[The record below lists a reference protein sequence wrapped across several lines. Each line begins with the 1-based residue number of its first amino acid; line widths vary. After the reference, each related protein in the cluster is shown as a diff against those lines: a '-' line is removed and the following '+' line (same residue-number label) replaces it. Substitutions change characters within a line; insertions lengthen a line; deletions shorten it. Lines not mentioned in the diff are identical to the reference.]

1 MESSQT
7 ASPKKQL
14 PFTRRQGVQL
24 ILSLLALAA
33 LAMWIGA
40 QTDVP
45 GRDYFTFFLSGK
57 LLQLHLSPYAET
69 AWLGGHDFYQS
80 LYRPNPVFPYPLPL
94 AVFFIP
100 FAWLPI
106 QTSFIVWIFL
116 TGLAIF
122 ASAGLILQP
131 LQRAERRRYLFPLLC
146 GLILFRPV
154 IVIMQ
159 GGQLDGVLLLLY
171 SLAAFAWQRER
182 WSLGAVLIT
191 LPILK
196 PNIGVPVAAL
206 IALWLLLRRA
216 YRPLIAMSLTAL
228 LLAAFGWL
236 VDPHW
241 IAEFVQIST
250 TKLAGIFGYAPN
262 LWGAANHLCG
272 FQTGCARSLGAVLSG
287 LILLGTV
294 LWLARLPKEQAFL
307 ALSLAICATLL
318 VTVYLWTYDQLLLL
332 LPLLWIIRELIR
344 RKSRFLLPATLLLW
358 VDLAYILL
366 MLITLRMQME
376 IWNVLLPLAVL
387 IVLGAITFRVKSV
400 QGKEDDQS
408 NPAAG

>member
-1 MESSQT
+1 MPTTEST
-7 ASPKKQL
+7 
-14 PFTRRQGVQL
+14 
-24 ILSLLALAA
+24 
-33 LAMWIGA
+33 GA
-40 QTDVP
+40 R
-45 GRDYFTFFLSGK
+45 G
-57 LLQLHLSPYAET
+57 
-69 AWLGGHDFYQS
+69 
-80 LYRPNPVFPYPLPL
+80 
-94 AVFFIP
+94 
-100 FAWLPI
+100 
-106 QTSFIVWIFL
+106 
-116 TGLAIF
+116 
-122 ASAGLILQP
+122 
-131 LQRAERRRYLFPLLC
+131 QRATTPR
-146 GLILFRPV
+146 
-154 IVIMQ
+154 Q
-159 GGQLDGVLLLLY
+159 
-171 SLAAFAWQRER
+171 S
-182 WSLGAVLIT
+182 S
-191 LPILK
+191 
-196 PNIGVPVAAL
+196 
-206 IALWLLLRRA
+206 
-216 YRPLIAMSLTAL
+216 PLIAMSLTAL

-294 LWLARLPKEQAFL
+294 LWLARLPKEQVFL
-307 ALSLAICATLL
+307 ALSLAICTTLL

-344 RKSRFLLPATLLLW
+344 RKSRFLLLATLLLW

-400 QGKEDDQS
+400 QGKENDQS
-408 NPAAG
+408 DPAAG

>member
-1 MESSQT
+1 M
-7 ASPKKQL
+7 
-14 PFTRRQGVQL
+14 
-24 ILSLLALAA
+24 AA
-33 LAMWIGA
+33 LVCGLARR
-40 QTDVP
+40 P
-45 GRDYFTFFLSGK
+45 TFPDGITSPFSCPK

-131 LQRAERRRYLFPLLC
+131 LRRAERRRYLFPLLC

-182 WSLGAVLIT
+182 WSHRRCAHHPAHIEAQYR
-191 LPILK
+191 
-196 PNIGVPVAAL
+196 VPVAAL
-206 IALWLLLRRA
+206 IALWLLLRHA
-216 YRPLIAMSLTAL
+216 YRPADRDDLTAL
-228 LLAAFGWL
+228 LLAALGWL

-262 LWGAANHLCG
+262 LWARPTTCAA
-272 FQTGCARSLGAVLSG
+272 F
-287 LILLGTV
+287 
-294 LWLARLPKEQAFL
+294 K
-307 ALSLAICATLL
+307 
-318 VTVYLWTYDQLLLL
+318 
-332 LPLLWIIRELIR
+332 
-344 RKSRFLLPATLLLW
+344 
-358 VDLAYILL
+358 
-366 MLITLRMQME
+366 
-376 IWNVLLPLAVL
+376 
-387 IVLGAITFRVKSV
+387 
-400 QGKEDDQS
+400 
-408 NPAAG
+408 PAARAAWALC